1 MRISFGDCVV
11 DTERRQLARSGE
23 EVQLTPKAFDLLT
36 LLLAER
42 PRAVSKS
49 AIQNRLW
56 PGPAASEASLT
67 ALVAE
72 LRAALGDAA
81 SRPRLVKAVR
91 RSGYAFG
98 GTATELSLG
107 GSRPHRHGPRFTLE
121 WVGGEVVTLREG
133 ENLIGREEGA
143 AAWIESAGVSRRHAR
158 IVIAEGRATL
168 EDLGSRNGTVL
179 RGQKVT
185 SPVVLLADEEIKVGP
200 VPLRFRASGASA
212 TSGAA
217 GKE

>member
-1 MRISFGDCVV
+1 MRISFGDCVL
-11 DTERRQLARSGE
+11 DTERRRLARAGE
-23 EVQLTPKAFDLLT
+23 EVQLTPRAFELLS

-42 PRAVSKS
+42 PRAVAKS
-49 AIQNRLW
+49 AIKSQLW
-56 PGPAASEASLT
+56 PGTAVSEASLT

-72 LRAALGDAA
+72 LRSALGDAA

-98 GTATELSLG
+98 GTATELSEG
-107 GSRPHRHGPRFTLE
+107 RSRPRGPGPRFTLE
-121 WVGGEVVTLREG
+121 WAGGELVTLREG

-158 IVIAEGRATL
+158 IVISGGTATL

-179 RGQKVT
+179 RGRKVT
-185 SPVVLLADEEIKVGP
+185 APMVLLADEEIKVGP
-200 VPLRFRASGASA
+200 VPLRFRIVEAVAS
-212 TSGAA
+212 TRAA
-217 GKE
+217 VRE